1 MKYDVIVVGSGP
13 AGSTTA
19 RECAERGLSVLLLD
33 KAEFPRDKP
42 CGGAVTVRAS
52 KLLPFSIESVVE
64 RVITDVHLTHKQ
76 TNGFTRHSG
85 DELASMTQRRNFD
98 MLLLEKAVE
107 SGVIL
112 KERATVRQ
120 VSRKAT
126 EVQVSTDDET
136 HTASMLVAADGA
148 NGKTAE
154 MSGIK
159 QDFWQQVAL
168 EGNLTPAAGFP
179 ERWET
184 SFGLD
189 VGGMPGGYGWI
200 FPKGDHLNIG
210 IGGWRYV
217 GPELRGNLTNLA
229 KFYGYDANDMWGV
242 RGHYLTIRR
251 PESPLVDGNV
261 VLVGDAAGLV
271 DPMTDEGIY
280 SAIWSGQAAA
290 RSIADYVGGETT
302 DLLNYK
308 RDLESE
314 LIPELNISLRFH
326 DLFQLSPGLYMWA
339 ERRTSMVW
347 ALARRILRGDQ
358 TYVNV
363 MLGHKT
369 TGTVIDF
376 MSDLV
381 RVTPFLQRRSGLR
394 DPAPPERFF
403 VRESVQS

>member
-1 MKYDVIVVGSGP
+1 VPGEDFRFSSSTKRSFQETSP
-13 AGSTTA
+13 AAAPSPY
-19 RECAERGLSVLLLD
+19 ERLNCFLS
-33 KAEFPRDKP
+33 
-42 CGGAVTVRAS
+42 AS
-52 KLLPFSIESVVE
+52 NLVE

-76 TNGFTRHSG
+76 TNGFTRHSD

-107 SGVIL
+107 SGVVL

-120 VSRKAT
+120 VSRGAT
-126 EVQVSTDDET
+126 EVRVSTDDET
-136 HTASMLVAADGA
+136 HTASVLVAADGA

-168 EGNLTPAAGFP
+168 EGNLTPATGFP
-179 ERWET
+179 ERWQT

-200 FPKGDHLNIG
+200 FPKGDHLNVG

-242 RGHYLTIRR
+242 RGHYLTIRK

-280 SAIWSGQAAA
+280 CAIWSGQAAA
-290 RSIADYVGGETT
+290 RSIADYVGGKTS
-302 DLLNYK
+302 DLLSYK

-339 ERRTSMVW
+339 ERRTSLVW